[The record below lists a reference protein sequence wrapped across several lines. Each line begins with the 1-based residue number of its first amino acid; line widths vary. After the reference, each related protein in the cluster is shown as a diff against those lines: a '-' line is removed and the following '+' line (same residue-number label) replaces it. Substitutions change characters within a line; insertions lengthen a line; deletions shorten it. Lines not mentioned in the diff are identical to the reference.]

1 LVRLWASSSIRN
13 ELHSLSAFGREGAV
27 LAAMGREKFCDM
39 VARNPALALDVLKI
53 LASETRAARIA
64 MVESGVRH
72 RIRERI

>member
-1 LVRLWASSSIRN
+1 MS
-13 ELHSLSAFGREGAV
+13 
-27 LAAMGREKFCDM
+27 REKFCDM